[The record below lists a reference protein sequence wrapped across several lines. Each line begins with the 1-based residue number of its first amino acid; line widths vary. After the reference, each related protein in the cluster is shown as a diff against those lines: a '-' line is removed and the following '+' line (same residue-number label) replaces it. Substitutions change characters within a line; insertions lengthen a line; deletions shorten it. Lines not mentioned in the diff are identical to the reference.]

1 MSLLEQLLG
10 LAIQIATL
18 AAILLNLRRVRELH
32 VTMNSRLDRLLASEG
47 ELRRAEGRAEGRA
60 EQQLED
66 RNKSL
71 GAEG

>member
-1 MSLLEQLLG
+1 M
-10 LAIQIATL
+10 
-18 AAILLNLRRVRELH
+18 
-32 VTMNSRLDRLLASEG
+32 TMNSRLDRLLASEG